1 LSGEFVNKKPSSDNG
16 AGYVT
21 KVEIVGEL
29 ILLGPNRQ
37 EFNAQGL
44 FKETFSSP
52 FDVNNGP
59 KLIGAKIN
67 YCKPDVYPPHKS
79 NLIKILQ
86 V

>member
-1 LSGEFVNKKPSSDNG
+1 LSGEFANKKPSSDHR

-29 ILLGPNRQ
+29 ILIGPNGQ

-52 FDVNNGP
+52 FDFNNGP
-59 KLIGAKIN
+59 KLVGAKIN
-67 YCKPDVYPPHKS
+67 Y
-79 NLIKILQ
+79 
-86 V
+86 